1 MKINGLITSGSGKGE
16 YFMSQDI
23 YTSQFKD
30 KLGFIPFKG
39 TLNILIEKEDLDKI
53 HSIKNKNSEVI
64 KGSKGFGNVLLV
76 EANLQDNVKGAIIF
90 PAKTT
95 HPEEFLE
102 FVAAEGLRKS
112 LHLRDGDSVT
122 LNIKE

>member
-1 MKINGLITSGSGKGE
+1 MEINGLVTSGSRKGE

-23 YTSQFKD
+23 YTAQFKD

-53 HSIKNKNSEVI
+53 HSIKEEKAEVI
-64 KGSKGFGNVLLV
+64 AGSEGFGDVLLV
-76 EANLQDNVKGAIIF
+76 KANFQDKIKGALIF

-102 FVAAEGLRKS
+102 FIAAEGLRKS
-112 LHLRDGDSVT
+112 LHLRDGDNVT
-122 LNIKE
+122 LTIE